1 MCESYCLHPVTMSN
15 MVWAALRV
23 RDQLDAHQYSDVS
36 TSSPNHGYAW
46 YHRYIS
52 RSVCTAITVE

>member
-1 MCESYCLHPVTMSN
+1 MSN

-36 TSSPNHGYAW
+36 TSSPNHGYEW

-52 RSVCTAITVE
+52 RRVCTAITVE